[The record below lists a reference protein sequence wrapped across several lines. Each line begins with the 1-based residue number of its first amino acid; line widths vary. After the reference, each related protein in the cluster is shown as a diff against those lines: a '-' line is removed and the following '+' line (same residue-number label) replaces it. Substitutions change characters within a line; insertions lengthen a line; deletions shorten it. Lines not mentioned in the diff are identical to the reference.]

1 MKLATGMMVC
11 AVLLAANAEALPIVY
26 TSEAAFLTD
35 TGATSATGAY
45 PDLGSGT
52 PQPVTIGSI
61 TFSSPPPSSV
71 VVGVAGHGISDW
83 TTFLPGYDIAIND
96 IENLDIVSSSPVFAM
111 GFEFV
116 EPSVG
121 GGTTDTCFV
130 SVCTDSTFTVTLMNG
145 VTPVDLFLFNAPND
159 VAAFVGVWSS
169 VAFDRMVIRETI
181 GGIDDEFWGEV
192 YTGTTAAPTAVPEP
206 ASLLMIGTGLIG
218 TAYLRRRKPR
228 AGNTTP

>member
-1 MKLATGMMVC
+1 MKLARGMMVC
-11 AVLLAANAEALPIVY
+11 AVLLAAKAEALPIVY

-45 PDLGSGT
+45 PNLGT
-52 PQPVTIGSI
+52 NQPVTIGSI

-83 TTFLPGYDIAIND
+83 TTLLPGHDIAIND
-96 IENLDIVSSSPVFAM
+96 IEHLDIVSSAPVFAM

-145 VTPVDLFLFNAPND
+145 VTPVDLFLFNAPDD

-169 VAFDRMVIRETI
+169 IAFDRMLIRETI

-206 ASLLMIGTGLIG
+206 ASLLMIGSGLVV
-218 TAYLRRRKPR
+218 TAYLRRRKSR
-228 AGNTTP
+228 ARNTTL